1 MNKPNYRMKMYKY
14 CFGEI
19 SLAAHSKYFYLNI
32 YISSLLQKKS
42 RKHLAC
48 PKKKKIINLFT
59 TTYAVEKR

>member
-48 PKKKKIINLFT
+48 PKKKK
-59 TTYAVEKR
+59 KH